1 MEGKPGLTKPAA
13 PQRTHHGLS
22 TQFMERSVERRYLA
36 VLRGVP
42 ARPEAQVVTHIG
54 RDPRDRKRMAVVPES
69 AGGGARTASSRFRLV
84 APLARGGASLVEWKL
99 DTGRT
104 HQVRALGARGPPR
117 RLTRRRRWASTNLH
131 PLVQIRVHARHLGHP
146 ILGDETY
153 GGTNGEAVA
162 CIERH
167 RRDAGA
173 AGGRAGTAGAREVR
187 ARLRALGRPALHAE
201 TLGFTHPVTGE
212 RLSFAS
218 PLPADLE
225 ALIAWLDADL
235 DAAAAAPT

>member
-1 MEGKPGLTKPAA
+1 
-13 PQRTHHGLS
+13 
-22 TQFMERSVERRYLA
+22 MERSVERRYLA

-54 RDPRDRKRMAVVPES
+54 RDPRDRKRMAVVPEG
-69 AGGGARTASSRFRLV
+69 AGAGARSASSRFRLV

-117 RLTRRRRWASTNLH
+117 RLTTAMCASSTILH
-131 PLVQIRVHARHLGHP
+131 HHLVQIRVHARHLGHP

-167 RRDAGA
+167 RRVAGA
-173 AGGRAGTAGAREVR
+173 MGGRAGTAGAREVR